1 MVVLEGT
8 GCALGVFY
16 PSSRGRNGHESSF
29 GKFGTQ
35 ILLRALCVLLIRVE
49 EQRVIPGIH
58 NSISSVFSLHSL
70 CHQMLL
76 LKASQ
81 TSHGPGDVVLEI

>member
-1 MVVLEGT
+1 MCP

-16 PSSRGRNGHESSF
+16 PSSRGRNFS
-29 GKFGTQ
+29 KFGTQ
-35 ILLRALCVLLIRVE
+35 ILPGALCVLLIRVE

-58 NSISSVFSLHSL
+58 NSISSGFSLHSL
-70 CHQMLL
+70 CHQMLP

-81 TSHGPGDVVLEI
+81 ISRGPGDVVLEI